1 MKASL
6 RCLILLFPELLSSP
20 FLLKDLALRSWLSPN
35 SKLFQAKK
43 GKLVKKTNLLLT
55 RISLRYR
62 FMLYLKHRF
71 LLVFCLL
78 ALLEKQTN
86 KQTNCPR

>member
-1 MKASL
+1 MSNITFS
-6 RCLILLFPELLSSP
+6 RTTLLP
-20 FLLKDLALRSWLSPN
+20 FSTKRFITEVVVV
-35 SKLFQAKK
+35 SKFQIVQAKK
-43 GKLVKKTNLLLT
+43 GKLVKKTNSLLT

-62 FMLYLKHRF
+62 FMLCLKHRF

-86 KQTNCPR
+86 KQTIQDDCHLLQ